1 MRSRSGLKVAEVYG
15 GLKKQIMLAKLRP
28 GQQLVELE
36 LAEAMNCSQTT
47 IREALLRLQED
58 GLIVRNGYRGTVVS
72 PVSAIEAQECLDIR
86 ARLEARAA
94 RQSVARL
101 DREQLDALH
110 DAVRQM
116 EAAAA
121 RDDEYA
127 LFESDQEFHRVLFR
141 AADLPA
147 LLPILERCS
156 LYSHRFKMTQSTA
169 VRTLAETASRHW
181 KIVEALERND
191 ADEVERMVFHH
202 VISVI
207 GDPPPG
213 IVAAPKRSE
222 PRMSAAMEA
231 IFKRLQD
238 EDGRLPNLLEL
249 PLPQARLQFEQIHE
263 RWNRI
268 DRGRYLIERFS
279 IPGPTHDLPALRMA
293 RKSGGRSGTLLY
305 LHGGGWVFGSTTT
318 HLGAMAQLAE
328 RSGLTVIGID
338 YGLAPEAP
346 FPAGLNDCAWAWR
359 WLNTQKDA
367 LRLSP
372 PWFVAGESSGANLA
386 LALLLDLRNAGEP
399 LPDAA
404 LLFYGVYTPDH
415 TTESHRLCGQ
425 GQFGLTTEKMAWYRN
440 HYLCGERNDPLDH
453 RASPGYADLTGLPP
467 LFINAAGLD
476 PLRDDSVQLAQ
487 RLAKVG
493 VPFEFKVYE
502 GVIHGFMQ
510 MSRELPEAMT
520 AFKDAATFM
529 HSFAPARQRSFQPQ
543 EA

>member
-1 MRSRSGLKVAEVYG
+1 
-15 GLKKQIMLAKLRP
+15 MLAKLLP
-28 GQQLVELE
+28 SQQLVELE
-36 LAEAMNCSQTT
+36 LADTMRCSQTT
-47 IREALLRLQED
+47 VREALLRLQED

-72 PVSAIEAQECLDIR
+72 PVSASEAQECLTIR

-94 RQSVARL
+94 RQSSSRL
-101 DREQLDALH
+101 DPERLDALR
-110 DAVRQM
+110 DGVRKM

-121 RDDEYA
+121 RNDEYA

-181 KIVEALERND
+181 KIIEALERQD
-191 ADEVERMVFHH
+191 ADEVERIVFHH

-207 GDPPPG
+207 GDPPPDV
-213 IVAAPKRSE
+213 VASPKRSE
-222 PRMSAAMEA
+222 PHMSATMEA
-231 IFKRLQD
+231 IFKRVQY
-238 EDGRLPNLLEL
+238 EDGQLPNLLEL
-249 PLPQARLQFEQIHE
+249 PLPQARAQFEQVNA

-268 DRGRYLIERFS
+268 EQSRYAIERFS
-279 IPGPTHDLPALRMA
+279 IPGPTHDLPALRIA
-293 RKSGGRSGTLLY
+293 RKGDGRSGTLLY
-305 LHGGGWVFGSTTT
+305 LHGGGWVFGSTAT

-328 RSGLTVIGID
+328 RSGLTLIGID

-359 WLNTQKDA
+359 WLSAQKDA
-367 LRLSP
+367 LRLP
-372 PWFVAGESSGANLA
+372 APWFIAGDSSGANLA
-386 LALLLDLRNAGEP
+386 LALMLDLRNAGEP
-399 LPDAA
+399 LPVAA

-425 GQFGLTTEKMAWYRN
+425 GQFGLTTEKIVWYRN
-440 HYLCGERNDPLDH
+440 HYLRGERNDPLDH

-467 LFINAAGLD
+467 LFVNAAGLD

-487 RLAKVG
+487 RLARVG

-520 AFKDAATFM
+520 AFKDAATFI
-529 HSFAPARQRSFQPQ
+529 HAHAPARQRSFHPQ